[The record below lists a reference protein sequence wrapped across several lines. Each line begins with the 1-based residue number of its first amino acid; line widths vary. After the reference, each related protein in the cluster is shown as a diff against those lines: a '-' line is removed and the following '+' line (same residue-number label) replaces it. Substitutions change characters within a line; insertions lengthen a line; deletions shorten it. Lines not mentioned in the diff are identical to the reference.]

1 HPSHT
6 LPIPASSPYSTPVV
20 PSPSSPSSPSLSS
33 SSHPAPPHHPQP
45 RYPSRAPQALQSRGY
60 QKLVLQVGRGSLPQA
75 QPSSSSAV
83 AVEVFRFKDSLAEEL
98 QRADLVISHAGAGSC
113 LETLEKGK
121 PLIVV
126 INDKL
131 MDNHQLE
138 LAKQLHRDGCVLY
151 CNCRYGAAVAV
162 PAGQEHSV
170 HVTAELRM

>member
-1 HPSHT
+1 MKSVFVTVGTTSFDELIAAAGSP
-6 LPIPASSPYSTPVV
+6 PA
-20 PSPSSPSSPSLSS
+20 L
-33 SSHPAPPHHPQP
+33 
-45 RYPSRAPQALQSRGY
+45 QALRSRGY
-60 QKLVLQVGRGSLPQA
+60 QKLVLQVGRGALPQA

-151 CNCRYGAAVAV
+151 CNCSTLVETLQSMDLSALK
-162 PAGQEHSV
+162 PFPPGQPEKFASFLDKV
-170 HVTAELRM
+170 LGLQ